1 MQDLQVN
8 PAQQSVYYQQQ
19 TVQMLFQ
26 ISKQVASIGPQ
37 IPLNSTSPLPYPPF
51 YPSASD
57 RRVNAFWLMSL
68 VCSLSATLLSAL
80 IQQWVR
86 VYMRVS
92 QRSGSPLQKARIRQ
106 YFFEG
111 VERLPAMAEFPPGLV
126 HLSLI
131 LFLLGLGDAVM
142 KINITVGVATVVPIV
157 FCGYIYLYS
166 VISQIRN
173 PQSPYRNPFL
183 DLFLLVT
190 QNLRRSI
197 RRDHFCSRGVW
208 PVRMEA
214 HQEKLVMGQTEECK
228 ARDVRAVQWL
238 VYNIDGNNEMEAF
251 IRAISGFF
259 SQDWGQQ
266 VWKAFCD
273 QGNSQRDVR
282 GAQLTLHFDDHVY
295 SPLDILSSRTNYS

>member
-1 MQDLQVN
+1 MQDLQVD
-8 PAQQSVYYQQQ
+8 PTRQSVYYQQQ
-19 TVQMLFQ
+19 TVQMLAQ
-26 ISKQVASIGPQ
+26 ISQQISSIGSQ
-37 IPLNSTSPLPYPPF
+37 TPLNATLPSPYPPF

-57 RRVNAFWLMSL
+57 SRVNVFWLMSL

-92 QRSGSPLQKARIRQ
+92 QRSGSPLKKARIRQ

-111 VERLPAMAEFPPGLV
+111 VERLPAVAELPPGLV

-131 LFLLGLGDAVM
+131 LFLLGLADTVLR
-142 KINITVGVATVVPIV
+142 INTTVGVATVVPIA

-166 VISQIRN
+166 VFSQVRN

-190 QNLRRSI
+190 QNLRRSTH
-197 RRDHFCSRGVW
+197 RGHSRSRGVW

-214 HQEKLVMGQTEECK
+214 HQEELLMEPTEECK
-228 ARDVRAVQWL
+228 ARDVHAVQWL
-238 VYNIDGNNEMEAF
+238 VHNIDGNNEMEAF

-259 SQDWGQQ
+259 SQQWGRK
-266 VWKAFCD
+266 VWEAFSI
-273 QGNSQRDVR
+273 QGNS
-282 GAQLTLHFDDHVY
+282 
-295 SPLDILSSRTNYS
+295 